1 MHATNSFTEPRGS
14 SSVHAMFKR
23 IIAALGFSVGLTSC
37 TTPPV
42 VTALP
47 SVAAPRTEVNDR
59 IAAANAVYFA
69 RVERSGDLA
78 HYIVAEVWRHDPVL
92 GVAPAIGSEWV
103 TVFPKKESAELGDA
117 VVIFIDPGQ
126 VSASNAG
133 RAGRT
138 TQITP
143 VANGRLVVSRTAV
156 AELRAR
162 VVAGTAASRLT
173 ASREPTLD
181 EVVLRASAIYLARI
195 ERSGGLLHY
204 IVAEI
209 WRSDPNQSPP
219 PAIGTEGLA
228 SPRKPDVPT
237 MNYGDFVVVAVFS
250 PPLERGNGRWIP
262 YTATAVIHGNVT
274 LFQRS
279 LAEVRA
285 LVKSSQHPADLRDI
299 GIGSEPLREKTE

>member
-1 MHATNSFTEPRGS
+1 ML
-14 SSVHAMFKR
+14 KR
-23 IIAALGFSVGLTSC
+23 IIAALGFLVGLTSC

-42 VTALP
+42 VTAPP
-47 SVAAPRTEVNDR
+47 SVSVPRTDVDDR
-59 IAAANAVYFA
+59 IAAANAVYLA
-69 RVERSGDLA
+69 RVERSGGLA

-92 GVAPAIGSEWV
+92 GPAPAIGSEWV
-103 TVFPKKESAELGDA
+103 TMFPKKESAELGDA

-156 AELRAR
+156 AGLRAR
-162 VVAGTAASRLT
+162 VVAGTPASRLT

-181 EVVLRASAIYLARI
+181 EVVLRARAIYLARI

-209 WRSDPNQSPP
+209 WRSDPSRGPP
-219 PAIGTEGLA
+219 PAIGSEVLD
-228 SPRKPDVPT
+228 SRPKKDIPT
-237 MNYGDFVVVAVFS
+237 MNYGDFVVVAIFS
-250 PPLERGNGRWIP
+250 PPLERGNGRGIP
-262 YTATAVIHGNVT
+262 YAATAVIHGNVT
-274 LFQRS
+274 SFQRS

-285 LVKSSQHPADLRDI
+285 LVGSSQPPANLGDI
-299 GIGSEPLREKTE
+299 ETGSEPLKEKTE